1 MAATLWTAKIE
12 IPSREDLTLEDEVS
26 WPLSLNP
33 TPNYS
38 LYEDPDKGTFVLDIF
53 LETKPT
59 EKDLEA
65 LTGTVSYFL
74 GGFEGPLHFKEIK
87 QQDWVAKS
95 LESLKPL
102 EVGRFFVH
110 GEHDADKIPT
120 DKTAL
125 QIEAS
130 LAFGTGHHETT
141 RGCLLALENLENIFP
156 KTILDLGTGSGILA
170 IAAANLWPRANIFAS
185 DNDPE
190 AITKAKENARINK
203 TPDIKFFV
211 AEGFEHDDFSEK
223 SYELI
228 TANIL
233 AGPLIELAADI
244 AAHLNCGGLVI
255 LAGLLEGQKEEVLK
269 AYKNGGFKLKGETSE
284 NGWPTLILEKI

>member
-1 MAATLWTAKIE
+1 MPSRLWTATIE
-12 IPSREDLTLEDEVS
+12 IPAREDVTLEDEIS
-26 WPLSLNP
+26 WPSTLKP

-53 LETKPT
+53 LEAEPT
-59 EKDLEA
+59 EADLEA
-65 LTGTVSYFL
+65 LSKTVSDFL
-74 GGFEGPLHFKEIK
+74 GGFGKPLIFKEIK

-95 LESLKPL
+95 LEGLKPL

-110 GEHDADKIPT
+110 GKHDADKIPA
-120 DKTAL
+120 DKTPL

-141 RGCLLALENLENIFP
+141 RGCLLALESLVGTFP

-170 IAAANLWPRANIFAS
+170 IAAANILPDAKITAS

-203 TPDIKFFV
+203 TPDIDFFV
-211 AEGFEHDDFSEK
+211 SEGFQSDTFSGK
-223 SYELI
+223 SFDLI

-233 AGPLIELAADI
+233 AGPLIDLAGDI
-244 AAHLNCGGLVI
+244 EAHLNIGGLII

-269 AYKNGGFKLKGETSE
+269 AYQGGGFNLKNETSE
-284 NGWPTLILEKI
+284 NGWPTLTLQKI